1 MIFFL
6 FLLMHLFILIKIEF
20 FFGNLK
26 QNVPVSPPTLLALSA
41 DGYFSGFNLIS
52 ASPAALMR
60 EKQYLEKLIFF
71 FLFPWSRGGR
81 SWELCGKR
89 ERKSA
94 RVHSHFLFKFAFKF
108 AKIIV

>member
-1 MIFFL
+1 MQLIDFL
-6 FLLMHLFILIKIEF
+6 SVSSYALVYFNKDRI

-52 ASPAALMR
+52 ASPAGLMR

-71 FLFPWSRGGR
+71 FFPLEQGR
-81 SWELCGKR
+81 QKLGVVWEEGKKIS
-89 ERKSA
+89 KSA
-94 RVHSHFLFKFAFKF
+94 FAFS
-108 AKIIV
+108 V